1 VIDFPN
7 TPAIGQSFTPLTGR
21 GYFWDGVS
29 WNALAR
35 RMPSPWAFVDVTNAV
50 TNTLY
55 VSNTVTVAQLA
66 AAAPVSVTGGSYSR
80 NGGAA
85 TTATG
90 MVVNGDTIAVN
101 VASALTLNAAVDA
114 VLRIG
119 GAADIFTVTTATT
132 VDPNR
137 SKIRVSQLLMEPVYK
152 TPSKIRAS
160 QILMEPVYK
169 TPSKVRLSQILMEVV
184 RSIGGTAVATTTLDL
199 STAPTTVYV
208 YNDRLWLANVITQNG
223 VNVKA
228 TAGHTTG
235 KWVFVARLRQHDST
249 NGAAIGLAPPAL
261 GSASQIG
268 TVANSAAVWL
278 DGTVYVNATTFA
290 SSIAANAAL
299 NFSGG
304 GEVMVATDFDAKLVW
319 FRVGSGNWNNNAS
332 ANPATGVGGVS
343 ISGIAIPVVP
353 AFALGASLATAQD
366 IMAVNFGQF
375 AFANAAPAGFAA
387 WG

>member
-1 VIDFPN
+1 MIDFPN

-21 GYFWDGVS
+21 GYFWDGTS

-119 GAADIFTVTTATT
+119 GASDIFTVTTATT

-152 TPSKIRAS
+152 TPSKIRAT

-184 RSIGGTAVATTTLDL
+184 RSVGFTGAGTVLDPATATVTPSIFNGSLYVQSNTTGTFNVRATT
-199 STAPTTVYV
+199 S
-208 YNDRLWLANVITQNG
+208 
-223 VNVKA
+223 K
-228 TAGHTTG
+228 TTG
-235 KWVFVARLRQHDST
+235 KWVFAMTGISGIAWQIMLATSAINNFSAPQASAVSVAMRGD
-249 NGAAIGLAPPAL
+249 GIIYV
-261 GSASQIG
+261 AS
-268 TVANSAAVWL
+268 VANTTNQANR
-278 DGTVYVNATTFA
+278 TYNATQEIMFA
-290 SSIAANAAL
+290 VDL
-299 NFSGG
+299 
-304 GEVMVATDFDAKLVW
+304 DAKLVW
-319 FRVGSGNWNNNAS
+319 LKVEGKNWNGDAT
-332 ANPATGVGGVS
+332 ANPATGVGG
-343 ISGIAIPVVP
+343 ISY
-353 AFALGASLATAQD
+353 ALAGALFPGMGFFSGTASDQAR
-366 IMAVNFGQF
+366 MNFGQS
-375 AFANAAPAGFAA
+375 AFVSSIPAGFAA

>member
-1 VIDFPN
+1 MALDFPIA
-7 TPAIGQSFTPLTGR
+7 PAIGQSFTPLTGR

-35 RMPSPWAFVDVTNAV
+35 RMPSPFAFVDVTNAV

-55 VSNTVTVAQLA
+55 VSNAVTVAQLA

-85 TTATG
+85 TTANG

-184 RSIGGTAVATTTLDL
+184 RSVGPATGTTLDPANSAATL
-199 STAPTTVYV
+199 TI
-208 YNDRLWLANVITQNG
+208 YNERLWVTNQLGQNAANT
-223 VNVKA
+223 KA
-228 TAGHTTG
+228 TTSKTTG
-235 KWVFVARLRQHDST
+235 KWVFAARLRQWNT
-249 NGAAIGLAPPAL
+249 GGTMML
-261 GSASQIG
+261 GFILTSQSNASQIG
-268 TVANSAAVWL
+268 TVANSIGLWG
-278 DGTVYVNATTFA
+278 DGTVYINATTFA
-290 SSIAANAAL
+290 STIGPNAAL
-299 NFSGG
+299 SFTGG

-319 FRVGSGNWNNNAS
+319 FRVGAGNWNNNPS

-343 ISGIAIPVVP
+343 FSATVGTLVP
-353 AFALGASLATAQD
+353 AFLVGGLLATALD
-366 IMAVNFGQF
+366 IMSVNFGQF
-375 AFANAAPAGFAA
+375 AFANAAPSGFAA